1 MFYFFKIC
9 RKCESNTPCLGVF
22 NSNNVY
28 EGFYVFAQSGGL
40 WWEVA
45 LDELV
50 PILAECG
57 DSFYNV
63 IAYFFDGNGTIQ
75 KVVFS
80 SSLRGEVST
89 LWFL

>member
-1 MFYFFKIC
+1 MFLTQIMFMKVSMFLPDPEVC
-9 RKCESNTPCLGVF
+9 
-22 NSNNVY
+22 
-28 EGFYVFAQSGGL
+28 GGRL
-40 WWEVA
+40 PLV
-45 LDELV
+45 ELV

-63 IAYFFDGNGTIQ
+63 IACFFDGNGTIP